1 MACQDRPSDA
11 QATRSDGLGPITSL
25 SPDPPISS
33 SCIYNHPCHHH
44 LDDGDDLAHLE
55 GGRVERGLGLVVA
68 ARGGEAAVQQELD
81 HLNSEHL

>member
-1 MACQDRPSDA
+1 M
-11 QATRSDGLGPITSL
+11 
-25 SPDPPISS
+25 
-33 SCIYNHPCHHH
+33 HH
-44 LDDGDDLAHLE
+44 LAPSTTIPVIMIIILMMVNGDDLAHLE

>member
-1 MACQDRPSDA
+1 MTHRPPGQTVSVPSHHFPLTLPFRHHA
-11 QATRSDGLGPITSL
+11 
-25 SPDPPISS
+25 SPRP
-33 SCIYNHPCHHH
+33 IYNHPCHRH

-81 HLNSEHL
+81 HLNSEYL